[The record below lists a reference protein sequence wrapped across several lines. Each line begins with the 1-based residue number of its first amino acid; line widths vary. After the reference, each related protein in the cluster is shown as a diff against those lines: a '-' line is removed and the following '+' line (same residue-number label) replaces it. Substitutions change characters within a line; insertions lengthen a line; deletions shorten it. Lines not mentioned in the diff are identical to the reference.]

1 MPGSQAEAWKRMVLH
16 SMPMPAWLSHDA
28 PHSDIALSSRVRI
41 MRNLV
46 GFRFP
51 NRAPREELI
60 EVQKLVLAA
69 APDGLESFKHLTPA
83 ERDHLVGGR
92 LASPEFQFEAPGR
105 AVLLNKERTCSVM
118 VNEEDHIRLQALTGG
133 WSAENADAIA
143 ELFIR
148 EFSERLNF
156 AESPRYGFLAASP
169 FNAGEGKR
177 MSAMFHLIGLAHS
190 KRLPNVLKAL
200 NLKGISSRG
209 LFGEASRAVGAYV
222 QVSMTD
228 GRRSEFVGA
237 CDYLLT
243 EERSAR
249 RDAGRADLAEK
260 AKQAID
266 FAIGS
271 PIITAADAFRVLGWA
286 RWAAVAG
293 LEFANYHPR
302 DVDTWLTTVELH
314 GEQGDDKTARSRADF
329 LRGCLE
335 RS

>member
-1 MPGSQAEAWKRMVLH
+1 MPGSKAEAWKRMVLH
-16 SMPMPAWLSHDA
+16 SMPMPAWLSSDA

-41 MRNLV
+41 MRNLA

-51 NRAPREELI
+51 HKASREELAA
-60 EVQKLVLAA
+60 VQKLVLAA
-69 APDGLESFKHLTPA
+69 APPELETFKHLTPA

-92 LASPEFQFEAPGR
+92 LASPEFPFEAVGR

-133 WSAENADAIA
+133 WSAESANAIA
-143 ELFIR
+143 EAFIGV
-148 EFSERLNF
+148 FGDSLTF
-156 AESPRYGFLAASP
+156 AHSPRFGFLAASP
-169 FNAGEGKR
+169 FNAGEGVR

-228 GRRSEFVGA
+228 GRRSDFVGA

-243 EERSAR
+243 EERAAR
-249 RDAGRADLAEK
+249 RDVGRSDLAER
-260 AKQAID
+260 ARQAID

-271 PIITAADAFRVLGWA
+271 PIIAASDAFRVLGWA

-293 LEFANYHPR
+293 LDFANYHPR

-314 GEQGDDKTARSRADF
+314 GEPGDDRTARSRADF
-329 LRGCLE
+329 LRACLE
-335 RS
+335 PS